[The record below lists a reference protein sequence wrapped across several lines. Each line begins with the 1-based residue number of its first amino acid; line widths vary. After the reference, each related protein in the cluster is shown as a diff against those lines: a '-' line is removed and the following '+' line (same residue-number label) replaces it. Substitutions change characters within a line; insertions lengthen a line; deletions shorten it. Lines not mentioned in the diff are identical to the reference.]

1 MRPSASARLARDHEK
16 RLAAGTQRRRELVEA
31 VDAVTVICNGQRL
44 VNFSGNDYLG
54 LAAHP
59 EVARALATAAE
70 RRVGAGASALVTG
83 YAPAHREL
91 ETALA
96 DWLGFEAAIVVGSG
110 YQANLALGQAL
121 LGRGDKLLADRL
133 NHASLNDG
141 ARLSGARIL
150 RYRHADACDA
160 GDRVDERTRWIATD
174 GVFSMDG
181 DLAPL
186 PDLVRLADRYDL
198 GLWLDDA
205 HGIGVLG
212 RTGRGVIEHFG
223 VDNGKIDAFVVT
235 FGKSLGTQGA
245 AILGDRALIDA
256 LTNRARGIIYSTA
269 MAPPL
274 AAATG
279 RALALLQDEPW
290 RRARLAENISR
301 FRQRAASLPLSS
313 SGRSSS
319 ETPIQPIVIGDNARV
334 VEISRR
340 IAEAGFLVRAI
351 RPPTVPEGTARLR
364 ITLSAEH
371 DPAHID
377 GLVEVLLE
385 SMK

>member
-1 MRPSASARLARDHEK
+1 MRASVSARLARGREQRRVADA
-16 RLAAGTQRRRELVEA
+16 RRRREVLEP
-31 VDAVTVICNGQRL
+31 VDAVTVRRNGQHL

-59 EVARALATAAE
+59 DVARAMASAAE

-83 YAPAHREL
+83 YAPEHREL

-110 YQANLALGQAL
+110 YQANLALGQAML
-121 LGRGDKLLADRL
+121 DLGDKLLADRL
-133 NHASLNDG
+133 DHASLNDG
-141 ARLSGARIL
+141 ARLAGARIL

-160 GDRVDERTRWIATD
+160 GDRIDERTRWIATD

-186 PDLVRLADRYDL
+186 PALVALADRHDL

-212 RTGRGVIEHFG
+212 ESGHGVIEYFG
-223 VDNGKIDAFVVT
+223 VDACKIDAFVVT

-245 AILGDRALIDA
+245 AILGDGALIEG
-256 LTNRARGIIYSTA
+256 LINRARGIIYSTA

-274 AAATG
+274 AAATS
-279 RALALLQDEPW
+279 RALTLMQNEPW
-290 RRARLAENISR
+290 RRARLAENIAR

-313 SGRSSS
+313 SA
-319 ETPIQPIVIGDNARV
+319 TPIQPIIIGDNARAL
-334 VEISRR
+334 EISRR

-371 DPAHID
+371 RPEHID
-377 GLVEVLLE
+377 RLIEALVEC
-385 SMK
+385 MK